1 LFNNTLP
8 IPYTFQRESVEKL
21 FSLIKINNGACIFDE
36 TGLGKT
42 ITSLITATTI
52 ANNIT
57 VICGKA
63 NKSVWEKITN
73 LYKKQYPKLNFLITT
88 ANSLEKNFDFESD
101 FVIVDEAH
109 NYRNIKNI
117 TFINLFKFIQKN
129 NAKVLLLTATPF
141 NNNYSE
147 LKAMFSLINFSQK
160 CIAFYGLGSLFNNI
174 EKLEKELQIMDRFDM
189 KYQSFK
195 SIGEYVSKEHSLK
208 HYVNKLNKFVSTFSI
223 RNTRENIKLNY
234 KNDIEKMGVFP
245 LIEINNINEYSKGYN
260 EKLWNKTNKT
270 NKILKELP
278 LVKQNIIN
286 YLSLKNNQNINDSFD
301 FSSLFK
307 TLLYKRMDSSIYS
320 FIKTIQN
327 SIDNLY
333 EAIDSINFI
342 ENTIKI
348 KSKEYNLK
356 IISHDLISEMNKD
369 IKGFKE
375 ILDIWKDF
383 DEGEKFDTL
392 FNIIKENKKGKTIVF
407 TEFNDTLELLVT
419 KAKEQNIKF
428 LTYSSKTNEKELDK
442 ILEEFDANFDP
453 EFQTNKVQV
462 LFCSDILSEGQNLHR
477 ANEVIHF
484 DSKWNP
490 AKITQRNGRVDRI
503 IVNNKEIQ
511 KIKIH
516 RFGSNIIIDEI
527 IKLEDKIETKSG
539 KSEDFNNFINTDI
552 KYERF
557 NKFVKNETLGFI
569 AKNAKPKIVHIIRN
583 EEYDFA
589 VITGNIIFNE
599 DFNATTDIHFI
610 NDYRFSGKLVAGS
623 SIEDFHFNYGNNY
636 ISLLRNELYNK
647 YKYKKNENGF
657 HYISNPL
664 YSNIF
669 SQLITN
675 KSVDEF
681 WNAIDF
687 IYNVLINKNESID
700 KCILMLSETGIIYES
715 QVLVK

>member
-1 LFNNTLP
+1 
-8 IPYTFQRESVEKL
+8 
-21 FSLIKINNGACIFDE
+21 
-36 TGLGKT
+36 
-42 ITSLITATTI
+42 
-52 ANNIT
+52 
-57 VICGKA
+57 
-63 NKSVWEKITN
+63 
-73 LYKKQYPKLNFLITT
+73 
-88 ANSLEKNFDFESD
+88 
-101 FVIVDEAH
+101 
-109 NYRNIKNI
+109 
-117 TFINLFKFIQKN
+117 
-129 NAKVLLLTATPF
+129 
-141 NNNYSE
+141 
-147 LKAMFSLINFSQK
+147 
-160 CIAFYGLGSLFNNI
+160 
-174 EKLEKELQIMDRFDM
+174 
-189 KYQSFK
+189 
-195 SIGEYVSKEHSLK
+195 
-208 HYVNKLNKFVSTFSI
+208 
-223 RNTRENIKLNY
+223 
-234 KNDIEKMGVFP
+234 
-245 LIEINNINEYSKGYN
+245 
-260 EKLWNKTNKT
+260 
-270 NKILKELP
+270 
-278 LVKQNIIN
+278 
-286 YLSLKNNQNINDSFD
+286 
-301 FSSLFK
+301 
-307 TLLYKRMDSSIYS
+307 MDSSIYS

-664 YSNIF
+664 YS
-669 SQLITN
+669 S
-675 KSVDEF
+675 
-681 WNAIDF
+681 
-687 IYNVLINKNESID
+687 
-700 KCILMLSETGIIYES
+700 
-715 QVLVK
+715 